1 MAELAIPKRPLG
13 QAGTPVGAVGL
24 GCMGMSWAYD
34 PADRNDDE
42 SIAAIHA
49 ALDCG
54 VTLID
59 TAAAYGP
66 LTNEELVG
74 RALSGRRDEAFVA
87 TKAGLAVHPVTFK
100 FSPDGR
106 PEEIV
111 ASAEGS
117 LKRLGVEVIDL
128 FQLHRVDPNV
138 PLEDTWGAMAG
149 LVERGLVQAIGL
161 SEANVEQCAL
171 AHAIHPVAS
180 VQSELSLWTRDR
192 LADVVPWCRE
202 HGATFIPFAPL
213 GRGFLTGAIGTG
225 RQFDDQDFRSA
236 NPRFQADALA
246 ANQVIAD
253 GVKAVAGQLGATPA
267 QVALAWVLAQG
278 EVMIPIPGTRRPA
291 RVRENAAAALI
302 DLPADALSALD
313 ALPAPV
319 GGRY

>member
-1 MAELAIPKRPLG
+1 MAEQSIPQRTVG
-13 QAGTPVGAVGL
+13 STGVAVGAIGL

-34 PADRNDDE
+34 PAERNDDE
-42 SIAAIHA
+42 SIAAIRA

-66 LTNEELVG
+66 FINEELVG
-74 RALSGRRDEAFVA
+74 RAIHGHRDETYLA

-100 FSPDGR
+100 FTPDGR

-111 ASAEGS
+111 ASAEAS
-117 LKRLGVEVIDL
+117 LKRLNIDVIDL
-128 FQLHRVDPNV
+128 FQLHRVDPQV

-149 LVERGLVQAIGL
+149 LVERGLVRAIGL
-161 SEANVEQCAL
+161 SEASVAQCEV

-192 LADVVPWCRE
+192 LGDVVPWCRA
-202 HGATFIPFAPL
+202 HGASFIPFAPL
-213 GRGFLTGAIGTG
+213 GRGFLTGAIPAG
-225 RQFDDQDFRSA
+225 REFDEKDFRSA

-253 GVKAVAGQLGATPA
+253 GVKAVAGRLGATGA
-267 QVALAWVLAQG
+267 QVALAWILAQG
-278 EVMIPIPGTRRPA
+278 PEMIPIPGTRRPA

-302 DLPADALSALD
+302 ELSADALAALD
-313 ALPAPV
+313 GLPAPT
-319 GGRY
+319 GSRY